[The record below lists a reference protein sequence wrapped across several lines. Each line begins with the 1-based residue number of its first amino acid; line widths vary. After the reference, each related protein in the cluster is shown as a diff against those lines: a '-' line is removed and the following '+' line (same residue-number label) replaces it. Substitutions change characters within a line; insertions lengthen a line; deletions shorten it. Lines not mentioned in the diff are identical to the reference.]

1 MKRDMMQWVDEML
14 AAERK
19 KGLPVLSFPAIQRMG
34 VTVKELIASSDL
46 QARAM
51 KLVADVTPGAAS
63 LSMMDLSLEAEAF
76 GSKIRFSSNEVPTVI
91 GAIIEDEDDADA
103 LEIPAIGTGRTQI
116 YIDAIEK
123 AVKLIDDRPVFAG
136 TIGPFSLAGRLM
148 GVADAMVYCLE
159 EPDMVHTVL
168 DKVTRFLID
177 YILAYRGVGANGVVM
192 AEPLAGILS
201 PELEEEFSHEYV
213 KRIVAAAQT
222 DEFLVCYHNC
232 GNNTLRQTESIAKT
246 GCRIVHFGNAI
257 DMGEM
262 VGRIPEDILVM
273 GNVDPAS
280 QFRNGTPESVKAAT
294 LDLMRRCASHRNF
307 VPSSGCDIPPQS
319 PWENIMA
326 FFEGIDAY
334 YEGQEG

>member
-1 MKRDMMQWVDEML
+1 MRRNMMGWIDETI

-19 KGLPVLSFPAIQRMG
+19 KGLPVLSFPAIQKMG
-34 VTVKELIASSDL
+34 ITVKELISSSDL
-46 QARAM
+46 QAKAM
-51 KLVADVTPGAAS
+51 KLVADATPEAAAS

-76 GSKIRFSSNEVPTVI
+76 GARIRVTSNEVPTVV
-91 GAIIEDEDDADA
+91 GAIIEDEDDAEDLEVPA
-103 LEIPAIGTGRTQI
+103 LGKGRTQI

-136 TIGPFSLAGRLM
+136 TIGPFSLAGRLL

-168 DKVTRFLID
+168 DKATRFLID
-177 YILAYRGVGANGVVM
+177 YLKAYRAVGANGVLM

-201 PELEEEFSHEYV
+201 PDLEEEFSCRYM
-213 KRIVAAAQT
+213 KRIVAEAQT
-222 DEFLVCYHNC
+222 DEFLVGYHNC
-232 GNNTLRQTESIAKT
+232 GNNTLRQTESIIQN
-246 GCRIVHFGNAI
+246 GCRLMHFGNAI

-262 VGRIPEDILVM
+262 VKKIPENILVL

-294 LDLMRRCASHRNF
+294 IALMQKCASHRNF
-307 VPSSGCDIPPQS
+307 VPSSGCDIPPMS

-326 FFEGIDAY
+326 FFDGINAY
-334 YEGQEG
+334 YEGV

>member
-1 MKRDMMQWVDEML
+1 MRRNMMGWIDETI

-19 KGLPVLSFPAIQRMG
+19 KGLPVLSFPAIQKMG
-34 VTVKELIASSDL
+34 ITVKELISSSDL

-51 KLVADVTPGAAS
+51 KLVADATPEAAAS

-76 GSKIRFSSNEVPTVI
+76 GSRIRVTSNEVPTVV
-91 GAIIEDEDDADA
+91 GAIIEDEDDAEDLEVPA
-103 LEIPAIGTGRTQI
+103 LGKGRTQI

-136 TIGPFSLAGRLM
+136 TIGPFSLAGRLL

-168 DKVTRFLID
+168 DKATRFLID
-177 YILAYRGVGANGVVM
+177 YLKAYRAVGANGVLM
-192 AEPLAGILS
+192 AEPLTGILS
-201 PELEEEFSHEYV
+201 PDLEEEFSCRYM
-213 KRIVAAAQT
+213 KRIVAEAQT
-222 DEFLVCYHNC
+222 DEFLVGYHNC
-232 GNNTLRQTESIAKT
+232 GNNTLRQTESIIQN
-246 GCRIVHFGNAI
+246 GCRLMHFGNAI

-262 VGRIPEDILVM
+262 VKKIPENILVL

-294 LDLMRRCASHRNF
+294 IALMQKCASHRNF
-307 VPSSGCDIPPQS
+307 VPSSGCDIPPMS

-326 FFEGIDAY
+326 FFDGINAY
-334 YEGQEG
+334 YEGV

>member
-1 MKRDMMQWVDEML
+1 MRRNMMGWIDETI

-19 KGLPVLSFPAIQRMG
+19 KGLPVLSFPAIQKMG
-34 VTVKELIASSDL
+34 ITVKELISSSDL

-51 KLVADVTPGAAS
+51 KLVADATPEAAAS

-76 GSKIRFSSNEVPTVI
+76 GSRIRVTSNEVPTVV
-91 GAIIEDEDDADA
+91 GAIIEDEDDAEDLEVPA
-103 LEIPAIGTGRTQI
+103 LGKGRTQI

-136 TIGPFSLAGRLM
+136 TIGPFSLAGRLL

-168 DKVTRFLID
+168 DKATRVLID
-177 YILAYRGVGANGVVM
+177 YLKAYRAVGANGVLM

-201 PELEEEFSHEYV
+201 PDLEEEFSCRYM
-213 KRIVAAAQT
+213 KRIVAEAQT
-222 DEFLVCYHNC
+222 DEFLVGYHNC
-232 GNNTLRQTESIAKT
+232 GNNTLRQTESIIQN
-246 GCRIVHFGNAI
+246 GCRLMHFGNAI

-262 VGRIPEDILVM
+262 VKKIPENILVM

-294 LDLMRRCASHRNF
+294 IALMQKCASHRNF
-307 VPSSGCDIPPQS
+307 VPSSGCDIPPMS

-326 FFEGIDAY
+326 FFDGINTY
-334 YEGQEG
+334 YEGV

>member
-1 MKRDMMQWVDEML
+1 MRRNMMGWIDETI

-19 KGLPVLSFPAIQRMG
+19 KGLPVLSFPAIQKMG
-34 VTVKELIASSDL
+34 ITVKELISSSDL

-51 KLVADVTPGAAS
+51 KLVADATPEAAAS

-76 GSKIRFSSNEVPTVI
+76 GSRIRVTSNEVPTVV
-91 GAIIEDEDDADA
+91 GAIIEDEDDAEDLEVPA
-103 LEIPAIGTGRTQI
+103 LGKGRTQI

-136 TIGPFSLAGRLM
+136 TIGPFSLAGRLL

-168 DKVTRFLID
+168 DKATQFLID
-177 YILAYRGVGANGVVM
+177 YLKAYRAVGANGVLM

-201 PELEEEFSHEYV
+201 PDLEEEFSCRYM
-213 KRIVAAAQT
+213 KRIVAEAQT
-222 DEFLVCYHNC
+222 DEFLVGYHNC
-232 GNNTLRQTESIAKT
+232 GNNTLRQTESIIQN
-246 GCRIVHFGNAI
+246 GCRLMHFGNAI

-262 VGRIPEDILVM
+262 VKKIPENILVI

-294 LDLMRRCASHRNF
+294 MELMQKCASHRNF
-307 VPSSGCDIPPQS
+307 VPSSGCDIPPMS
-319 PWENIMA
+319 PWENILA
-326 FFEGIDAY
+326 FFDGINAY
-334 YEGQEG
+334 YEGV

>member
-1 MKRDMMQWVDEML
+1 MRRNMMGWIDETI

-19 KGLPVLSFPAIQRMG
+19 KGLPVLSFPAIQKMG
-34 VTVKELIASSDL
+34 ITVKELISSSDL
-46 QARAM
+46 QAKAM
-51 KLVADVTPGAAS
+51 KLVADATPEAAAS

-76 GSKIRFSSNEVPTVI
+76 GSRIRVTSNEVPTVV
-91 GAIIEDEDDADA
+91 GAIIEDEDDAEDLEVPA
-103 LEIPAIGTGRTQI
+103 LGKGRTQI

-136 TIGPFSLAGRLM
+136 TIGPFSLAGRLL

-168 DKVTRFLID
+168 DKATQFLID
-177 YILAYRGVGANGVVM
+177 YLKAYRAVGANGVLM

-201 PELEEEFSHEYV
+201 PDLEEEFSCRYM
-213 KRIVAAAQT
+213 KRIVAEAQT
-222 DEFLVCYHNC
+222 DEFLVGYHNC
-232 GNNTLRQTESIAKT
+232 GNNTLRQTESIIQN
-246 GCRIVHFGNAI
+246 GCRLMHFGNAI

-262 VGRIPEDILVM
+262 VKKIPENILVL

-294 LDLMRRCASHRNF
+294 LALMQKCASHRNF
-307 VPSSGCDIPPQS
+307 VPSSGCDIPPMS

-326 FFEGIDAY
+326 FFDGINAY
-334 YEGQEG
+334 YEGL

>member
-1 MKRDMMQWVDEML
+1 MDMMQWVDDTL
-14 AAERK
+14 ALERK
-19 KGLPVLSFPAIQRMG
+19 KGLLVLSFPAIQKMG
-34 VTVKELIASSDL
+34 ITVRELISSSDL
-46 QARAM
+46 QAQAM
-51 KLVADVTPGAAS
+51 KLVADATPEAAAS
-63 LSMMDLSLEAEAF
+63 VSMMDLSLEAEAF
-76 GSKIRFSSNEVPTVI
+76 GSKIRFSDNEVPTVV
-91 GAIIEDEDDADA
+91 GAIIEDEDEAEE
-103 LEIPAIGTGRTQI
+103 LEIPALGTGRTQI

-123 AVKLIDDRPVFAG
+123 AVQLIHDRPVFAG

-159 EPDMVHTVL
+159 EPDMVHIVL

-177 YILAYRGVGANGVVM
+177 YIKAYRAVGACGVLM

-201 PELEEEFSHEYV
+201 PALEEEFSHAYV
-213 KRIVAAAQT
+213 KRIVEATQT
-222 DEFLVCYHNC
+222 DEFLIGYHNC

-246 GCRIVHFGNAI
+246 GCRLLHFGNAI

-262 VGRIPEDILVM
+262 VGKIPEDILVM

-294 LDLMRRCASHRNF
+294 VELMRKCASRRNF
-307 VPSSGCDIPPQS
+307 VPSSGCDIPPLS

-326 FFEGIDAY
+326 FFDGVNAFYNGEA
-334 YEGQEG
+334 

>member
-1 MKRDMMQWVDEML
+1 MRRNMMGWIDETI

-19 KGLPVLSFPAIQRMG
+19 KGLPVLSFPAIQKMG
-34 VTVKELIASSDL
+34 ITVKELISSSDL

-51 KLVADVTPGAAS
+51 KLVADATPEAAAS

-76 GSKIRFSSNEVPTVI
+76 GSRIRVTSNEVPTVV
-91 GAIIEDEDDADA
+91 GAIIEDEDDAEDLEVPA
-103 LEIPAIGTGRTQI
+103 LGKGRTQI

-136 TIGPFSLAGRLM
+136 TIGPFSLAGRLL

-168 DKVTRFLID
+168 DKATRFLID
-177 YILAYRGVGANGVVM
+177 YLKAYRAVGANGVLM

-201 PELEEEFSHEYV
+201 PDLEEEFSCRYM
-213 KRIVAAAQT
+213 KRIVAEAQT
-222 DEFLVCYHNC
+222 DEFLVGYHNC
-232 GNNTLRQTESIAKT
+232 GNNTLRQTESIIQN
-246 GCRIVHFGNAI
+246 GCRLMHFGNAI

-262 VGRIPEDILVM
+262 VKKIPENILVM

-294 LDLMRRCASHRNF
+294 IALMQKCASHRNF
-307 VPSSGCDIPPQS
+307 VPSSGCDIPPMS

-326 FFEGIDAY
+326 FFDGINAY
-334 YEGQEG
+334 YEGV

>member
-1 MKRDMMQWVDEML
+1 MMKWVDETI

-19 KGLPVLSFPAIQRMG
+19 KGLPVLSFPAIQQMG
-34 VTVKELIASSDL
+34 ITVKQLIASSDL

-51 KLVADVTPGAAS
+51 KLVADATPEAAAS

-76 GSKIRFSSNEVPTVI
+76 GSQIRFSNNEVPTVV
-91 GAIIEDEDDADA
+91 GAIIEDEDEADELAVPA
-103 LEIPAIGTGRTQI
+103 LGKGRTQI

-123 AVKLIDDRPVFAG
+123 AVRLIDDRPVFAG
-136 TIGPFSLAGRLM
+136 TIGPFSLAGRLL

-168 DKVTRFLID
+168 DKATRFLID
-177 YILAYRGVGANGVVM
+177 YIKAYRAVGANGVLM

-201 PELEEEFSHEYV
+201 PNLEEEFSCEYV
-213 KRIVAAAQT
+213 KRIVEAAQT
-222 DEFLVCYHNC
+222 EDFLVGYHNC
-232 GNNTLRQTESIAKT
+232 GNNTLRQTESIAT
-246 GCRIVHFGNAI
+246 NGCRLMHFGNAI

-262 VGRIPEDILVM
+262 VKKIPEDILVM

-294 LDLMRRCASHRNF
+294 LALMEKCASHRNF
-307 VPSSGCDIPPQS
+307 VPSSGCDIPPLS

-326 FFEGIDAY
+326 FFDGINEY
-334 YEGQEG
+334 YEGLNR